1 MPRTTRPNAK
11 RATKP
16 RRPAH
21 RPTKFTAKLAEKI
34 CELVALGWFMK
45 DAARHYGIPPET
57 VCRWVAKHEDFR
69 RAYEQARRQRTV
81 VWEEQCIEI
90 AENATSDYTTDKD
103 GSPVLNQ
110 ENLHLAQQRLYALH
124 RQIVRFDPSLSART
138 STRPSLQPANKA

>member
-1 MPRTTRPNAK
+1 MPSTRPNAK

-21 RPTKFTAKLAEKI
+21 RPTKFTADLAERI

-45 DAARHYGIPPET
+45 DAARQFGIPPET

-69 RAYEQARRQRTV
+69 RAYERARRQRTM

-90 AENATSDYTTDKD
+90 ADNATSDKN
-103 GSPVLNQ
+103 GSRAFNQ
-110 ENLHLAQQRLYALH
+110 EHLRRAKQRLYALH
-124 RQIVRFDPSLSART
+124 RQIVRFDPSLSDRT
-138 STRPSLQPANKA
+138 STRSPLQPANKA